1 MARNREKKG
10 SLVHQVKAVFDGKL
24 AIGRSKFEDKK
35 AGLSD
40 DKIYSWSTY
49 KSYLKHSVY
58 FVEWAKKTY
67 NIKSLDESK
76 KYVNEWLE
84 KRDTEDNL
92 SSYTV
97 KLETSSLIK
106 LFGLSK
112 DEVYTSKNRVR
123 SDISRS
129 RGEKKRDKFFSEE
142 NHSELVEFCRSV
154 GLRRGELQQIKG
166 SDLIYIND
174 KPFINVTR
182 NTKGGRSRLIPII
195 INTDFVVQKFKNA
208 GDNKLFDTIPN
219 GADIHGYR
227 ADFATALYKR
237 LAHDVSELPK
247 SDKYFC
253 RKDLKGVCWDKQAML
268 KVSQALGHNR
278 ISVIAGHYIRRD

>member
-1 MARNREKKG
+1 MARNRDKKG
-10 SLVHQVKAVFDGKL
+10 SLVHQVQVVLDGKL

-35 AGLSD
+35 AGLID

-49 KSYLKHSVY
+49 KSYLKHSIY
-58 FVEWAKKTY
+58 FVQWVKEKY
-67 NIKSLDESK
+67 NINSLDK
-76 KYVNEWLE
+76 CQPYVNEWLE

-97 KLETSSLIK
+97 KLETSALIK

-129 RGEKKRDKFFSEE
+129 RGEKVRDKFFSEE

-182 NTKGGRSRLIPII
+182 NTKGGRSRLIPVI
-195 INTDFVVQKFKNA
+195 INTDFVVEKFKNA

-227 ADFATALYKR
+227 ADFATALYKK
-237 LAHDVSELPK
+237 LARDVSELPK